1 MEELNSLLPPKMN
14 AMRSFETSGNVY
26 LEVQSK
32 VPGNLNLQHRI
43 FNYFVLLKKASGL
56 VQ

>member
-1 MEELNSLLPPKMN
+1 LPPKIN
-14 AMRSFETSGNVY
+14 VMRFFETSGYVY
-26 LEVQSK
+26 PEVQSK

-43 FNYFVLLKKASGL
+43 FNYFVLLKKAPGV